1 MGDQG
6 GGVDNFNLGEE
17 KEKLRALE
25 ESVAEYRALLDFYE
39 GQLDNLRMIREET
52 ARTCQRIEECQSAL
66 GRASVPS
73 SAAVEATSTSAAVE
87 TAPSLAEVKAAPSSA
102 TVEATSSLA
111 EVKAEVKA
119 APSSATVEAT
129 SSLATVDTTSSST
142 EVKAASFSAAAL
154 VKTFAAVVNTAP
166 SSSGSTTPVTQRDT
180 TSTTSTSSTGSVVST
195 EACPFGVHCKDDL
208 CIHEGKKCQKECDR
222 GSTCLLRR
230 TVPCRHQ
237 VHCTMGEACNFL
249 HDSKIRC
256 PHRQGCKKKDS
267 CPSTKEYERRKGTG
281 R

>member
-1 MGDQG
+1 M
-6 GGVDNFNLGEE
+6 
-17 KEKLRALE
+17 
-25 ESVAEYRALLDFYE
+25 AEYRALLDFYE

-87 TAPSLAEVKAAPSSA
+87 TAPSL
-102 TVEATSSLA
+102 
-111 EVKAEVKA
+111 AEVKA

-195 EACPFGVHCKDDL
+195 EACPFVVHCKDDS
-208 CIHEGKKCQKECDR
+208 CIHEGKKCQRECKR
-222 GSTCLLRR
+222 GSTCLLLR

>member
-6 GGVDNFNLGEE
+6 GGVDNFNLGDE

-25 ESVAEYRALLDFYE
+25 KSVAEYRALLDFYE

-73 SAAVEATSTSAAVE
+73 SAAVEAT
-87 TAPSLAEVKAAPSSA
+87 PSS
-102 TVEATSSLA
+102 A
-111 EVKAEVKA
+111 EVKAEVVST
-119 APSSATVEAT
+119 SSLATVE
-129 SSLATVDTTSSST
+129 ATVDTTSSST
-142 EVKAASFSAAAL
+142 EVKEASFSAAAL
-154 VKTFAAVVNTAP
+154 LKLSTVKTFAAVVNTPP

-195 EACPFGVHCKDDL
+195 KACPFSVHCEDDS
-208 CIHEGKKCQKECDR
+208 CIHEGKKCQRKCDR

-256 PHRQGCKKKDS
+256 PHGQGCKKKDS
-267 CPSTKEYERRKGTG
+267 CHSTKEYERRKGTA

>member
-6 GGVDNFNLGEE
+6 GGVDNFNLGDE

-25 ESVAEYRALLDFYE
+25 KSVAEYRALLDFYE

-73 SAAVEATSTSAAVE
+73 SAAVEATS
-87 TAPSLAEVKAAPSSA
+87 SLAK
-102 TVEATSSLA
+102 
-111 EVKAEVKA
+111 VKAEVV
-119 APSSATVEAT
+119 ST

-166 SSSGSTTPVTQRDT
+166 SSSGSTTSVTQRDT

-195 EACPFGVHCKDDL
+195 KSCPFGVHCKDDS
-208 CIHEGKKCQKECDR
+208 CIHEGKKCQKECNR
-222 GSTCLLRR
+222 GSTCLLQR
-230 TVPCRHQ
+230 TVPCRHK

-256 PHRQGCKKKDS
+256 PHGQGCKKKDS
-267 CPSTKEYERRKGTG
+267 CHSTKEYERRKGTA